1 LIETLRILFVHEVNY
16 LTKPIYEMHEF
27 PEHLAAQGHDVGFW
41 HFPEGFSR
49 AEVRSLGWRKSLPGR
64 VVPGTMLTLFTP
76 SVSGSLWGRLLTS
89 LIASHFAK
97 RALTEFQPDL
107 VVSFSVPTQ
116 GWQVTKVANKMSIP
130 LLFRALDVSH
140 KIRRGIFSKLIFRA
154 ESLVYKNA
162 DWVSANNPAMLDYCQ
177 SMGAEP
183 LRSSV
188 EWPPIDLDRFRDAIL
203 DPHLK
208 SRLAVPEDQKI
219 VLYMGSFFYFSG
231 LPEVLQEFSRLS
243 ANEHLVLIGGGEQ
256 DSELRELVETLGI
269 SGRVTFTGFIR
280 FEELPN
286 YLKLADV
293 AINPMHPSLVANAA
307 IPNKVIQYL
316 ASGLRVV
323 STRLKGLELTFGES
337 DRLSLVD
344 SPVEVVHRALEIC
357 RQTPED
363 NRRSHEV
370 DLARFELEASI
381 EGFRDR
387 CLEVVRNA

>member
-1 LIETLRILFVHEVNY
+1 
-16 LTKPIYEMHEF
+16 
-27 PEHLAAQGHDVGFW
+27 
-41 HFPEGFSR
+41 
-49 AEVRSLGWRKSLPGR
+49 
-64 VVPGTMLTLFTP
+64 MLTFFTP
-76 SVSGSLWGRLLTS
+76 PVSGSLLGRLFTS
-89 LIASHFAK
+89 LLAAYFAK
-97 RALTEFQPDL
+97 RTLTEFQPDL
-107 VVSFSVPTQ
+107 VVGFSVPTQ
-116 GWQVTKVANKMSIP
+116 GWQVAKVANKMSIP
-130 LLFRALDVSH
+130 LMFRALDVSH
-140 KIRRGIFSKLIFRA
+140 KIRKDIFSKLIFRA
-154 ESLVYKNA
+154 ESFVYKNA

-203 DPHLK
+203 DPQLK
-208 SRLAVPEDQKI
+208 SRLAVPEEQKI

-231 LPEVLQEFSRLS
+231 LPEVLKEFSRLS
-243 ANEHLVLIGGGEQ
+243 SNEHLVLIGGGEQ

-269 SGRVTFTGFIR
+269 SGRVTFTGFIG
-280 FEELPN
+280 FEELPS

-293 AINPMHPSLVANAA
+293 AINPMHSSLVANAA

-344 SPVEVVHRALEIC
+344 SPEEVVQRALEIC

-363 NRRSHEV
+363 HFRSHEA

-381 EGFRDR
+381 EGFEDR
-387 CLEVVRNA
+387 CLEVVSNA